1 MFDVDF
7 APAVMF
13 GWIVVTLVVPA
24 IYGLTLVDKHWKKNK
39 AAASAADDAFN

>member
-13 GWIVVTLVVPA
+13 GWIIVTLVVPA
-24 IYGLTLVDKHWKKNK
+24 IYGLTGVDRYWKEHK
-39 AAASAADDAFN
+39 AKSSAADDAFN